1 MSTSTNPMILSGD
14 SVLFESSDMFNA
26 TEPVTMNDESR
37 PSDFKADT
45 IYELSSRLP
54 VCHEVEAPKQT
65 TSTSPFNIHSDVL
78 DSVFSTTLEDN
89 NQLLDN
95 TPMFDELDFIIDG
108 AKVNSKD
115 DWVSL
120 FGAESNDFPK
130 DDDVI
135 KDEDLDQVLFCE
147 QGEQTD
153 GTISMASSSSS
164 PSFTESP
171 ATLSTNT
178 SSFSTPVIDQKFP
191 KSHSKPSKVTKRKS
205 TVDHLGVSSFNKK
218 TKIQDL
224 PPITLNSSDPVALKR
239 AKNTE
244 AARRSRARKME
255 RMSQLE
261 FKVEELLEDKSKLE
275 KEVIR
280 LRELLSM
287 NGIDY

>member
-14 SVLFESSDMFNA
+14 SLLFESSDMFNA
-26 TEPVTMNDESR
+26 IEPVSMNESR
-37 PSDFKADT
+37 ADGCKVHT
-45 IYELSSRLP
+45 IDELSSHLP

-89 NQLLDN
+89 DQFQDH

-120 FGAESNDFPK
+120 FGGESHDLPK
-130 DDDVI
+130 DDCVV
-135 KDEDLDQVLFCE
+135 KDEDLDEVLFCE

-164 PSFTESP
+164 PSFTESTV
-171 ATLSTNT
+171 TLSTNT
-178 SSFSTPVIDQKFP
+178 SSFSTPVIDQKFL
-191 KSHSKPSKVTKRKS
+191 KSKAKPSKVTKKRS
-205 TVDHLGVSSFNKK
+205 IDHLGVTSFNKK

-224 PPITLNSSDPVALKR
+224 PPIKLDNADPVAMKR

-275 KEVIR
+275 NEVIR